1 MIHNAWAVVNII
13 ARLLCRFLID
23 CVNAFNL
30 VLLMINKIRNGVAC
44 VGTCNDRSRV
54 VGQNHNFVI
63 IILFKPFKKNRQNSF
78 INKLNCSYLIFRPV
92 SFTSFA
98 LQSFS
103 KGLNKDITSSLEYPP
118 TKQKVAVE
126 GDICLV

>member
-63 IILFKPFKKNRQNSF
+63 IILLSPSKSIGKTLSSISSIALTLFSGSF
-78 INKLNCSYLIFRPV
+78 LWPHS
-92 SFTSFA
+92 SGA
-98 LQSFS
+98 S
-103 KGLNKDITSSLEYPP
+103 K
-118 TKQKVAVE
+118 
-126 GDICLV
+126 

>member
-78 INKLNCSYLIFRPV
+78 INKLNCSYLIFRLV
-92 SFTSFA
+92 SVAAFVRCF
-98 LQSFS
+98 
-103 KGLNKDITSSLEYPP
+103 KVNVNKVVSL
-118 TKQKVAVE
+118 
-126 GDICLV
+126 